1 MCSQMRNI
9 KMKDF
14 EESLKRI
21 KPTANPATL
30 DMYAKWNK
38 DYGDTTAL
46 WTSLSLVFKKKKP
59 TKKLKI
65 RGIPLFCME
74 DN

>member
-1 MCSQMRNI
+1 MILLLFPFTIIQYNSVLCCDCALVCSQMRNI

-46 WTSLSLVFKKKKP
+46 
-59 TKKLKI
+59 
-65 RGIPLFCME
+65 
-74 DN
+74 